1 MDREKFISQLSITE
15 KDIDKYWIMDVLRKS
30 IDSNLHDGNPRGH
43 RNLIRVEYHKL
54 KELNCNPLEYLK
66 NMIAEMSTVIMCS
79 ENDKKKLEE
88 QELPGMTTILSNQYL
103 EDGTVYMITDEKLKR
118 DMLECERIR
127 RLREKKTDKSN

>member
-1 MDREKFISQLSITE
+1 MNEKEIRQEIHKTVSKTINRE
-15 KDIDKYWIMDVLRKS
+15 IMKCLGVD
-30 IDSNLHDGNPRGH
+30 
-43 RNLIRVEYHKL
+43 YHKP
-54 KELNCNPLEYLK
+54 KELNCNPIEDLK

-79 ENDKKKLEE
+79 ESDKKKLEE

-127 RLREKKTDKSN
+127 RLREKESDKPN

>member
-1 MDREKFISQLSITE
+1 MNEKEIMEKIQKSVSETIDRE
-15 KDIDKYWIMDVLRKS
+15 IMKCL
-30 IDSNLHDGNPRGH
+30 G
-43 RNLIRVEYHKL
+43 VEYHKP
-54 KELNCNPLEYLK
+54 KELNCNPLEDLK

-88 QELPGMTTILSNQYL
+88 QEFPGMTTILSNQYL

-127 RLREKKTDKSN
+127 RLREKELKKD